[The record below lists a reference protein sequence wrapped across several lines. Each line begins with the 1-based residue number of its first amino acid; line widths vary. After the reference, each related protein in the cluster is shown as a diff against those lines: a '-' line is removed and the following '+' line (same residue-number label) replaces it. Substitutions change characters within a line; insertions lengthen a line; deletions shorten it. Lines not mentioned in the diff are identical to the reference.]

1 MALAQPSLFDTQ
13 PQLPEGFR
21 YEPEII
27 TPDEEQAL
35 VAHFEAL
42 AFKAFEFHGFLGK
55 RRVVSFGWRYDFN
68 GGGLGRAE
76 DVPDFLLPLRERA
89 AAFAGLPPD
98 TLEHVMV
105 SQYPPGAGIGWHK
118 DRPDFDKVI
127 GVSLAAPGLF
137 RLRRRRQGGFD
148 RAALTVE
155 PRSAYV
161 IDGPARR
168 EWEHSIPPVEAL
180 RYSVTFR
187 TLRARARARSI
198 PARPGECREPD

>member
-1 MALAQPSLFDTQ
+1 MAFAQPSLFDAT
-13 PQLPEGFR
+13 PALPEGFR
-21 YEPEII
+21 YQPELISAQ
-27 TPDEEQAL
+27 EEQAL
-35 VAHFEAL
+35 IAAFETL

-68 GGGLGRAE
+68 GGGLGRA
-76 DVPDFLLPLRERA
+76 DAVPEFLLPLRERA
-89 AAFAGLPPD
+89 AGFAGVD
-98 TLEHVMV
+98 TDSLEHVMV

-127 GVSLAAPGLF
+127 GVSLGVPGLF
-137 RLRRRRQGGFD
+137 RLRRRREGGFD
-148 RAALTVE
+148 RASLTVE
-155 PRSAYV
+155 PRSAYL

-187 TLRARARARSI
+187 TLRPKR
-198 PARPGECREPD
+198 RPTS

>member
-1 MALAQPSLFDTQ
+1 MALAQPSLFDAP

-21 YEPEII
+21 YQPELI
-27 TPDEEQAL
+27 TPAEEQAL
-35 VAHFEAL
+35 VAQFEQL

-76 DVPDFLLPLRERA
+76 AVPGFLLPLRARA
-89 AAFAGLPPD
+89 ASFADLRPD
-98 TLEHVMV
+98 ALEHVMV

-127 GVSLAAPGLF
+127 GVSLGAPGLF
-137 RLRRRRQGGFD
+137 RLRRRREGGFD
-148 RAALTVE
+148 RASLTVE
-155 PRSAYV
+155 PRSAYL

-187 TLRARARARSI
+187 TLRPR
-198 PARPGECREPD
+198 RE

>member
-1 MALAQPSLFDTQ
+1 MALPQPSLFDAP

-21 YEPEII
+21 YQPELIGRE
-27 TPDEEQAL
+27 EEQAL
-35 VAHFEAL
+35 IERFEAL

-68 GGGLGRAE
+68 GGGLGRA
-76 DVPDFLLPLRERA
+76 DAVPDFLLPLRERA
-89 AAFAGLPPD
+89 AAFAALSPD
-98 TLEHVMV
+98 ALEHVMV

-137 RLRRRRQGGFD
+137 RLRRRRESGFD

-155 PRSAYV
+155 PRSAYL
-161 IDGPARR
+161 IDGAARR

-187 TLRARARARSI
+187 TLRAKR
-198 PARPGECREPD
+198 G

>member
-1 MALAQPSLFDTQ
+1 MPLAQPSLFDA
-13 PQLPEGFR
+13 PPELPEGFR
-21 YEPEII
+21 YQPELIARA
-27 TPDEEQAL
+27 EEQAL
-35 VAHFEAL
+35 VQAFETL

-68 GGGLGRAE
+68 GGGLGRTE
-76 DVPDFLLPLRERA
+76 PMPDFLRPLRGKA
-89 AAFAGLPPD
+89 AQFAGVPEAA
-98 TLEHVMV
+98 LEHVMV
-105 SQYPPGAGIGWHK
+105 SQYPPGAGIGWHR

-137 RLRRRRQGGFD
+137 RLRRRRPDGFD
-148 RAALTVE
+148 RASLTVE
-155 PRSAYV
+155 PRSAYL

-187 TLRARARARSI
+187 TLRPHPRRGA
-198 PARPGECREPD
+198 

>member
-1 MALAQPSLFDTQ
+1 MALAQPSLFDAR
-13 PQLPEGFR
+13 PELPEGFR
-21 YEPEII
+21 YQPELI
-27 TPDEEQAL
+27 TGEEEQAL
-35 VAHFEAL
+35 IGGLSTL

-76 DVPDFLLPLRERA
+76 TLPAFLRPLRDRA
-89 AAFAGLPPD
+89 AAFARVAPD
-98 TLEHVMV
+98 GLEHVMV
-105 SQYPPGAGIGWHK
+105 SQYPPGAGIGWHR

-137 RLRRRRQGGFD
+137 RLRRRREGGFD

-155 PRSAYV
+155 PRSAYL

-168 EWEHSIPPVEAL
+168 EWEHSIPPVAAL

-187 TLRARARARSI
+187 TLRPGR
-198 PARPGECREPD
+198 RPTS